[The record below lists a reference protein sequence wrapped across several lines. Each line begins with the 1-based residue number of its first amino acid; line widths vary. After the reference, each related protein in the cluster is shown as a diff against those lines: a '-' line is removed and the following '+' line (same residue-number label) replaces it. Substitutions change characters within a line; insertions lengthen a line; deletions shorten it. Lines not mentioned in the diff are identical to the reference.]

1 MARRLTADEWTAIRQ
16 QYETDPR
23 LSFADLAEK
32 NGISKQAI
40 HKRATAEK
48 WERVLS
54 LTELNARAQARA
66 DYLVDGRV
74 DAQTLASTR
83 QAGVDEATERRAA
96 VLDRHR
102 KEVDAPRKLVYQ
114 AIQLGDLEK
123 AKLAKT
129 VAETLR
135 IAQEL
140 ERKAWG
146 LDAGELAGGGA
157 VIVID
162 RG

>member
-1 MARRLTADEWTAIRQ
+1 MARRLTADQWSSIRQ

-23 LSFADLAEK
+23 LSFGDLAEK
-32 NGISKQAI
+32 HGISKQAI
-40 HKRATAEK
+40 HKRATTEK

-54 LTELNARAQARA
+54 LAELNARAQTRA
-66 DYLVDGRV
+66 DHLVDGRV

-83 QAGVDEATERRAA
+83 KAGIDEATERRAA
-96 VLDRHR
+96 VLERHR
-102 KEVDAPRKLVYQ
+102 KEIDGPRKLVYQ
-114 AIQLGDLEK
+114 AIQSGDLEK
-123 AKLAKT
+123 AKLAKAI
-129 VAETLR
+129 AETLR

-146 LDAGELAGGGA
+146 LDAAEGGA
-157 VIVID
+157 SVIVID

>member
-23 LSFADLAEK
+23 LSFGDLAEK
-32 NGISKQAI
+32 HGISKQAI
-40 HKRATAEK
+40 HKRATVEK

-54 LTELNARAQARA
+54 LAELNARAQTRA
-66 DYLVDGRV
+66 DHLVDGRV
-74 DAQTLASTR
+74 DAETLASTR
-83 QAGVDEATERRAA
+83 KAGVDEATERRAA

-114 AIQLGDLEK
+114 AIQSGDLEK

-146 LDAGELAGGGA
+146 LDAGEQAGGGA

>member
-1 MARRLTADEWTAIRQ
+1 MLE
-16 QYETDPR
+16 
-23 LSFADLAEK
+23 
-32 NGISKQAI
+32 
-40 HKRATAEK
+40 
-48 WERVLS
+48 
-54 LTELNARAQARA
+54 
-66 DYLVDGRV
+66 
-74 DAQTLASTR
+74 
-83 QAGVDEATERRAA
+83 
-96 VLDRHR
+96 RHR

-114 AIQLGDLEK
+114 AIQSGDLEK

-146 LDAGELAGGGA
+146 LDAGENAGGDK

-162 RG
+162 RS

>member
-1 MARRLTADEWTAIRQ
+1 MARRLTADQWSSIRQ

-23 LSFADLAEK
+23 LSFGDLAEK
-32 NGISKQAI
+32 HGISKQAI
-40 HKRATAEK
+40 HKRATTEK

-54 LTELNARAQARA
+54 LAELNARAQTRA
-66 DYLVDGRV
+66 DHLVDGRV
-74 DAQTLASTR
+74 DAQTLALTR
-83 QAGVDEATERRAA
+83 KAGIDEATERRAA
-96 VLDRHR
+96 VLERHR
-102 KEVDAPRKLVYQ
+102 KEIDGPRKLVYQ
-114 AIQLGDLEK
+114 AIQSGDLEK
-123 AKLAKT
+123 AKLAKAI
-129 VAETLR
+129 AETLR

-146 LDAGELAGGGA
+146 LDAGDSLGDK

>member
-1 MARRLTADEWTAIRQ
+1 MARRLTADQWSSIRQ

-23 LSFADLAEK
+23 LSFGDLAEK
-32 NGISKQAI
+32 HGISKQAI
-40 HKRATAEK
+40 HKRATTEK

-54 LTELNARAQARA
+54 LAELNARAQTRA
-66 DYLVDGRV
+66 DHLVDGRV

-83 QAGVDEATERRAA
+83 KAGIDEATERRAA
-96 VLDRHR
+96 VLERHR
-102 KEVDAPRKLVYQ
+102 KEIDGPRKLVYQ
-114 AIQLGDLEK
+114 AIQSGDLEK
-123 AKLAKT
+123 AKLAKAI
-129 VAETLR
+129 AETLR

-146 LDAGELAGGGA
+146 LDAGDNLGDK

>member
-1 MARRLTADEWTAIRQ
+1 MARRLTADQWSSIRQ

-23 LSFADLAEK
+23 LSFGDLAEK
-32 NGISKQAI
+32 HGISKQAI
-40 HKRATAEK
+40 HKRATTEK

-54 LTELNARAQARA
+54 LAELNARAQTRA
-66 DYLVDGRV
+66 DHLVDGRV

-83 QAGVDEATERRAA
+83 KAGIDEATERRAA
-96 VLDRHR
+96 VLERHR
-102 KEVDAPRKLVYQ
+102 KEIDGPRKLVYQ
-114 AIQLGDLEK
+114 AIQSGDLEK
-123 AKLAKT
+123 AKLAKAI
-129 VAETLR
+129 AETLR

-146 LDAGELAGGGA
+146 LDAAEGGSS

>member
-1 MARRLTADEWTAIRQ
+1 MARRLTADQWSSIRQ

-23 LSFADLAEK
+23 LSFGDLAEK
-32 NGISKQAI
+32 HGISKQAI
-40 HKRATAEK
+40 HKRATTEK

-54 LTELNARAQARA
+54 LAELNARAQTRA
-66 DYLVDGRV
+66 DHLVDGRV

-83 QAGVDEATERRAA
+83 KAGIDEATERRAA
-96 VLDRHR
+96 VLERHR
-102 KEVDAPRKLVYQ
+102 KEIDGPRKLVYQ
-114 AIQLGDLEK
+114 AIQSGDLEK
-123 AKLAKT
+123 AKLAKAI
-129 VAETLR
+129 AETLR

-146 LDAGELAGGGA
+146 LDAGDGGA
-157 VIVID
+157 SVIVID

>member
-1 MARRLTADEWTAIRQ
+1 MARRLTADQWSSIRQ

-23 LSFADLAEK
+23 LSFGDLAEK
-32 NGISKQAI
+32 HGISKQAI
-40 HKRATAEK
+40 HKRATTEK

-54 LTELNARAQARA
+54 LAELNARAQTRA
-66 DYLVDGRV
+66 DHLVDGRV

-83 QAGVDEATERRAA
+83 KAGIDEATERRAA
-96 VLDRHR
+96 VLERHR
-102 KEVDAPRKLVYQ
+102 KEIDGPRKLVYQ
-114 AIQLGDLEK
+114 AIQSGDLEK
-123 AKLAKT
+123 AKLAKAI
-129 VAETLR
+129 AETLR

-146 LDAGELAGGGA
+146 LDAGDSLGDK